1 MARRVYPVLHTQTRP
16 VLGGRGTRTGNTN
29 GVYFCRVAAAVAGQ
43 KACGFYPAP
52 LSVSLDSTFF
62 PFVLASLTRLPTA
75 ALFTPCASFFAA
87 TSLLPRSVLVVF
99 APLSLFSPPLLHSLS
114 LSRPVA
120 TVPSSSL
127 YFHPSRTLL
136 N

>member
-16 VLGGRGTRTGNTN
+16 VLGNTN

-99 APLSLFSPPLLHSLS
+99 APLSLSPPPSLS
-114 LSRPVA
+114 LSLAPWQPFCRA
-120 TVPSSSL
+120 RSISI
-127 YFHPSRTLL
+127 LL
-136 N
+136 APC